1 MSTTPRLRLGFR
13 LTLVVACLVAMGAVA
28 AGRMTYLNITDR
40 DFLRE
45 QGESR
50 SVRTEVT
57 SASRGVIR
65 DRHDEPLA
73 VSTPVES
80 VWVDPSTAT
89 DPKSEAFID
98 AEELARIA
106 RLLDRDVGELRR
118 KLAANK
124 AREFLYLARRIDAQ
138 KGMALRALSI
148 DGLHFQREY
157 KRYYPAGEIAA
168 HVVGITNVDD
178 HGVEG
183 IELAYDEQL
192 RGVRGSRRVLKDR
205 RGKIVR
211 DLEYIQAERPGE
223 DLALTVDL
231 RLQYMAYRELKR
243 TVNLE
248 GATSASLVMLDAQS
262 AEVLA
267 IANQP
272 SFNPNR
278 DLPGDRAAVRN
289 RAVTDLYEPGSTL
302 KPFAMTAG
310 LETGVVN
317 TNTMIDTSPG
327 WIRVVNK
334 TIEDPRNKGVLSLG
348 QILAQS
354 SQVGITK
361 VALQLPDG
369 ALPSVLQRVGLTELS
384 GSGLPGETMGALPR
398 QVRHPLVRATLSY
411 GYGFTVTPLQL
422 ARSYSVFAS
431 GGMLR
436 PVSIVRRGRVSDGV
450 RVIDAR
456 VAAQISR
463 MLEGVVGVGGTA
475 PKARVPGYR
484 VAGKTG
490 TARKVGP
497 NGRYVDDR
505 HVAFFAGFAPATNPR
520 IVMIVIVD
528 DPAGVKF
535 GGGDVAAPVFGRVA
549 AQALRLLEVPPDGN
563 IEDWGGTI

>member
-1 MSTTPRLRLGFR
+1 MNFRLGFR
-13 LTLVVACLVAMGAVA
+13 LTLVLVCLVGMGAVA
-28 AGRMTYLNITDR
+28 AGRITYLNITDR

-45 QGESR
+45 QGEAR
-50 SVRTEVT
+50 SVRTEV
-57 SASRGVIR
+57 SWALRGVIR

-80 VWVDPSTAT
+80 VWVDPSANVVTPGT
-89 DPKSEAFID
+89 ID
-98 AEELARIA
+98 TIA
-106 RLLDRDVGELRR
+106 RVLGRDAGALRR
-118 KLAANK
+118 KLAENRT
-124 AREFLYLARRIDAQ
+124 REFIYLARRIDAE
-138 KGMALRALSI
+138 KGEELKALKLA
-148 DGLHFQREY
+148 GVHFQREY
-157 KRYYPAGEIAA
+157 KRYYPAGEITA
-168 HVVGITNVDD
+168 HVVGLTNIDD

-183 IELAYDEQL
+183 VELAFDDEL
-192 RGVRGSRRVLKDR
+192 SGERGSRRVLKDL

-211 DLEYIQAERPGE
+211 DLEYIRAERPGK
-223 DLALTVDL
+223 DLALTLDL

-243 TVNLE
+243 AVNLE
-248 GATSASLVMLDAQS
+248 GARSASLVMLDAET

-278 DLPGDRAAVRN
+278 DLPGDHAAVRN

-317 TNTMIDTSPG
+317 ANTMIDTSPG

-361 VALQLPDG
+361 VALQLPEL
-369 ALPSVLQRVGLTELS
+369 ALPSVLQRVGLTELT
-384 GSGLPGETMGALPR
+384 GSGLPGETMGVLPMN
-398 QVRHPLVRATLSY
+398 VRHPLVRSTLSY

-422 ARSYSVFAS
+422 ARAYSVFAS
-431 GGMLR
+431 GGLLR
-436 PVSIVRRGRVSDGV
+436 PVSVVRRGRVPEGV

-456 VAAQISR
+456 VAAQIAR

-484 VAGKTG
+484 IAGKTG
-490 TARKVGP
+490 TARKVGA
-497 NGRYVDDR
+497 NGRYDDDR
-505 HVAFFAGFAPATNPR
+505 HVAFFAGFAPATHPR
-520 IVMIVIVD
+520 LVMIVIVD
-528 DPAGVKF
+528 DPAGVKY

>member
-1 MSTTPRLRLGFR
+1 MTVSPQLRLGFR
-13 LTLVVACLVAMGAVA
+13 LTLVLACLVGMGAVA
-28 AGRMTYLNITDR
+28 AGRITYLNITDR

-45 QGESR
+45 QGEAR

-80 VWVDPSTAT
+80 VWVDPTAAYAAKEPSFMT
-89 DPKSEAFID
+89 DA
-98 AEELARIA
+98 ELARIA
-106 RLLDRDVGELRR
+106 PLVGRDVATLRR
-118 KLAANK
+118 KLAANRT
-124 AREFLYLARRIDAQ
+124 REFLYLARRIDAQ
-138 KGMALRALSI
+138 TAASLRALDI

-157 KRYYPAGEIAA
+157 KRYYPAGEITA
-168 HVVGITNVDD
+168 HVVGLTNIDD

-183 IELAYDEQL
+183 IELAYDEEL

-211 DLEYIQAERPGE
+211 DLEYIQAERPGA
-223 DLALTVDL
+223 DLSLTLDL

-243 TVNLE
+243 AVNQE
-248 GATSASLVMLDAQS
+248 GANSASLVMLDAQT

-278 DLPGDRAAVRN
+278 DLPGNRAAVRN

-310 LETGVVN
+310 LETGTVN
-317 TNTMIDTSPG
+317 AGTMIDTSPG

-361 VALQLPDG
+361 VALQLPDA
-369 ALPSVLQRVGLTELS
+369 ALPSVLQRVGLTELT
-384 GSGLPGETMGALPR
+384 GSGLPGETMGMLPGN
-398 QVRHPLVRATLSY
+398 VRHPLVRATLSY

-422 ARSYSVFAS
+422 ARAYSVFAS
-431 GGMLR
+431 GGLLR

-484 VAGKTG
+484 IAGKTG